1 MKAVGVFLL
10 IVVMMGVSLEDEDEM
25 DEDVLEDYYGSNDE
39 EENATTVT
47 MTPKLKETT
56 LSAEGSG

>member
-25 DEDVLEDYYGSNDE
+25 DKDVLEDYYGSNDE